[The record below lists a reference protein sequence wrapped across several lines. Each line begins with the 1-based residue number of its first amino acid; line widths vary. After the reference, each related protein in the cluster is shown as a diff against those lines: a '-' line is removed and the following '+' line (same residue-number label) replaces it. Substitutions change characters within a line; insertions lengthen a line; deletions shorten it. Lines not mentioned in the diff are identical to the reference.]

1 MFSLQYYW
9 ITDITEDNVKREY
22 LEDGSCFSYGK
33 DKDGKKLFIIKSKLH
48 FKGVKDFS
56 ELQRC
61 IVYWFERLERY
72 NVLIIEILHG
82 NNKYV

>member
-1 MFSLQYYW
+1 MRR
-9 ITDITEDNVKREY
+9 DY
-22 LEDGSCFSYGK
+22 LEDGSIFGFSK

-48 FKGVKDFS
+48 VKGTKDFP

-72 NVLIIEILHG
+72 LYMFSYLYTRTNINTIDVSAIRLYSINI
-82 NNKYV
+82 NF